1 MAIVKI
7 KKKDNPYIQIDK
19 HGIEDNRLSWGAT
32 GLLTYLVGRPDDW
45 EINITHLSTVKTDK
59 RDITRKF
66 LNELREFNY
75 CHYFETRKSGKVI
88 ETTYLIFEI
97 PTLPE
102 KALEELEVEEGYT
115 LLYKPFKKP
124 NNSKVLP
131 LTDSPETAPPLTV
144 KKPLI
149 IIDNNNIELNN
160 KTCNMSSKKKLNK
173 KGFPI
178 QDKWE
183 EFLIEN
189 LPGIDYQANI
199 QKQIKKLEKTE
210 SENTIK
216 KYLLEVFQEG
226 QKQNLSLKTIGSI
239 LEKGKRITEPQKK
252 SKNKNSESK
261 EIKLNKDYLSK
272 VNLDKIILSEEEEKK
287 ALNILKNQGNNM
299 NFYASMK
306 RKSENLYYKSLAS
319 ILKTYAETA

>member
-1 MAIVKI
+1 
-7 KKKDNPYIQIDK
+7 
-19 HGIEDNRLSWGAT
+19 
-32 GLLTYLVGRPDDW
+32 
-45 EINITHLSTVKTDK
+45 
-59 RDITRKF
+59 
-66 LNELREFNY
+66 
-75 CHYFETRKSGKVI
+75 
-88 ETTYLIFEI
+88 
-97 PTLPE
+97 
-102 KALEELEVEEGYT
+102 
-115 LLYKPFKKP
+115 
-124 NNSKVLP
+124 
-131 LTDSPETAPPLTV
+131 
-144 KKPLI
+144 
-149 IIDNNNIELNN
+149 
-160 KTCNMSSKKKLNK
+160 MSSEKKLNK

-239 LEKGKRITEPQKK
+239 LEKGKRITEPPKK
-252 SKNKNSESK
+252 SKNKNSESQK
-261 EIKLNKDYLSK
+261 TKVLNKGHLSK
-272 VNLDKIILSEEEEKK
+272 IHLDKIILSEEEEKK
-287 ALNILKNQGNNM
+287 ALNILKNQGNDM

-319 ILKTYAETA
+319 VLKTYAETA